1 MTPEAEKFNGWMAM
15 IGFVAATGAYITTGQ
30 IIRYILMNP
39 SQALDL
45 VVRANGRFTMVA
57 FWIGL
62 AVYTKVTYFS

>member
-1 MTPEAEKFNGWMAM
+1 
-15 IGFVAATGAYITTGQ
+15 
-30 IIRYILMNP
+30 MNP

-57 FWIGL
+57 FWVGL